1 MNDDPL
7 SEPSEQEQ
15 QPAAPPPEGWVKIPV
30 RRGLFEITRLMD
42 LRDRLGGV
50 FMGGYARYCCSERWK
65 PEPAG
70 DIDIFPV
77 CESGKTSDQIFD
89 CWKLELTNY
98 GLTIKHENEISVTFE
113 RAKDGPFLASP
124 AIQLIKP
131 MKEGRIVTEGTVE
144 QVLGGFDFTV
154 VRVALNPDRL
164 TATAWASFAEDDRKG
179 LLRILNIHCPIS
191 SLLRVCKYSRKG
203 YHCRP
208 SEVLKLFMDWQNRN
222 ETYRSRIVELFQK
235 GSFGKLSKEEIDQLE
250 ALLNVD

>member
-7 SEPSEQEQ
+7 SEPLEHEEKS
-15 QPAAPPPEGWVKIPV
+15 APPPEGWIQIPV

-42 LRDRLGGV
+42 LRDRCGGI

-65 PEPAG
+65 PEPAA

-77 CESGKTSDQIFD
+77 AHGISTSEAVFES
-89 CWKLELTNY
+89 WKSELAKE
-98 GLTIKHENEISVTFE
+98 GLTIKHENEISLTYE
-113 RAKDGPFLASP
+113 RPKEGILLSAP
-124 AIQLIKP
+124 AVQLIKP

-144 QVLGGFDFTV
+144 QVLAGFDFTV

-222 ETYRSRIVELFQK
+222 ENYRSRIVELFQK